1 MPRSKLIVRLL
12 LGIVVLAC
20 AEAAQI
26 SAAETKHQ
34 SATVLT
40 VKKLCCSSESGP
52 AIKELSKL
60 PGVERVT
67 ADHKARS
74 LTIEPKAKLAP
85 SPRAVWEAAERLKIG
100 PIRLATLAE
109 VYTSKPRR

>member
-52 AIKELSKL
+52 AIKELSKV
-60 PGVERVT
+60 PGVGRVSV
-67 ADHKARS
+67 DYKPRC
-74 LTIEPKAKLAP
+74 LMIEPAAKGVI
-85 SPRAVWEAAERLKIG
+85 SPRAVWEAAERVKVG
-100 PIRLATLAE
+100 PLRLATAE
-109 VYTSKPRR
+109 GVHTSKPRR